1 MIRTSSLTSTIRTT
15 LGPVT
20 ARDETLARLAAEALQ
35 PGIGG
40 SLSLTLPTDAHF
52 GAPADPTV
60 WADAAQTLA

>member
-1 MIRTSSLTSTIRTT
+1 MIRTSSLTSTTTIRTT

-40 SLSLTLPTDAHF
+40 SLSLASLGTDVQTPVQI
-52 GAPADPTV
+52 GA
-60 WADAAQTLA
+60 